1 MVQFAANLSMMFNE
15 VDFFDRFTAAREAG
29 FKGVEF
35 LFPYDFDKQD
45 LVDALQSNN
54 LTQVLHNLPP
64 GDWAA
69 GERSIATMADRVDE
83 HGQLEGVC
91 AETLP
96 RDSLEYYLTRP
107 KEKGNV
113 YGQVAML
120 WCIVALL

>member
-1 MVQFAANLSMMFNE
+1 MLSYQDDDGLWHQLIDYKQSYKETSCTAMFTYAFVQGVKRGWLSEDEYGLAVRNSW
-15 VDFFDRFTAAREAG
+15 
-29 FKGVEF
+29 
-35 LFPYDFDKQD
+35 L
-45 LVDALQSNN
+45 AL
-54 LTQVLHNLPP
+54 
-64 GDWAA
+64 
-69 GERSIATMADRVDE
+69 ADRVDE